1 MNLFFVG
8 GGSFGAIGAGP
19 GSAIGWGRIAAGQ
32 PFPWIGYT
40 VFCRKHP
47 VTDHLTAGRS
57 GRIFGMGFQQAIRG
71 PGGDRP
77 GPGNRFGRDVA
88 VMGMEAAGS
97 VCVKDGFFASGMRG
111 DPILEGRDDAL
122 PAFHAGGCL
131 CRRKDFVAAEDRG
144 LCRVDLLRHQLERGS
159 ALTKPQKEGAG
170 YLAVSDPSG

>member
-1 MNLFFVG
+1 MVRYDRFRTR
-8 GGSFGAIGAGP
+8 
-19 GSAIGWGRIAAGQ
+19 SAIGWGRIAAGQ
-32 PFPWIGYT
+32 PFPCDRMHRFLPEAPRFRPPCGGTLRTNIRHG
-40 VFCRKHP
+40 VSARDGP
-47 VTDHLTAGRS
+47 AGRRVTGS
-57 GRIFGMGFQQAIRG
+57 AGMLRSWGRR
-71 PGGDRP
+71 R
-77 GPGNRFGRDVA
+77 
-88 VMGMEAAGS
+88 AGY

-111 DPILEGRDDAL
+111 DPIPEGRGNGL